1 MADLYVLSDSD
12 KNYYGHFKSLDNT
25 YKELKAQIDALN
37 FDVRYQRTWTDEE
50 GVITIDYGSHTHF
63 FHITPVKMLIG
74 TAE

>member
-25 YKELKAQIDALN
+25 YTELKAQLDALN
-37 FDVRYQRTWTDEE
+37 FKSYYQRSWIDEE

-63 FHITPVKMLIG
+63 FHITPVTKVI
-74 TAE
+74 